1 MADKISEGDF
11 EDRLTLGTTKSCL
24 KSFFKL
30 EFKPKL
36 IHYHDHLY
44 YSTLKLLRAIAIS
57 VHMLCLL
64 HIYCIMFIAAL
75 KTNIYYAM
83 NYLKAHAISGNMLCL
98 VFSSLTI
105 FFNYYHAVEC
115 NMHWSFTTEWI
126 EKVLFLSYSP
136 QTESRR
142 KLVFSGLF
150 LAFALSNQQH
160 IVQLMHIKSKIMY
173 LPI

>member
-57 VHMLCLL
+57 MHMLCLL
-64 HIYCIMFIAAL
+64 HIYCTMFIAAL

-98 VFSSLTI
+98 VFSSLMI

-115 NMHWSFTTEWI
+115 NMHWSFTTEGI

-136 QTESRR
+136 QTERFQWA
-142 KLVFSGLF
+142 FSCLLSQINSTLCSSCIEIQNNF
-150 LAFALSNQQH
+150 LTNLIISH
-160 IVQLMHIKSKIMY
+160 
-173 LPI
+173 